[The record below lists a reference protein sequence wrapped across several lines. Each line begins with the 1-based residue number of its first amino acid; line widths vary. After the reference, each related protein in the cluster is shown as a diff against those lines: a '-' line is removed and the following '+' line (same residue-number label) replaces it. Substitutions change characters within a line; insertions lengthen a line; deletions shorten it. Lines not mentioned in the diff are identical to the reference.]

1 MRFASGAVIPITAS
15 GHVRQVQSLV
25 FKQYRGASLGEVT
38 MSRFFNLKANTALI
52 TASILLLTS
61 CQQTGLDKENSMLV
75 GAAAGGALGGIGG
88 YFLGNQLG
96 GAVATTV
103 VTLAGAVA
111 GAWLGT
117 QIAAY
122 LSEEDQ
128 ERAAQS
134 FQTAAATGETNT
146 WKNPETGVSGTTKVV
161 STRTASQPVA
171 VPVLKDRVEQV
182 PPLDLIGESYVATR
196 SADVHGGPGTDYK
209 TVGELAS
216 GNTVMVAGKVQKQD
230 WYMISEGGAG
240 AGFVSTPLLR
250 KAPPDAQVA
259 ISAAASSG
267 PIEEKMVTAEQTCR
281 TVQQVITLAD
291 GSTHEEDVTACQTAN
306 GWQVV

>member
-1 MRFASGAVIPITAS
+1 MARFV
-15 GHVRQVQSLV
+15 GHQTHV
-25 FKQYRGASLGEVT
+25 
-38 MSRFFNLKANTALI
+38 ALI
-52 TASILLLTS
+52 TASALLVAS
-61 CQQTGLDKENSMLV
+61 CQQFGEENSKLV
-75 GAAAGGALGGIGG
+75 GTAAGGVLGAAGG
-88 YFLGNQLG
+88 YFLGNQIGGTAATALG
-96 GAVATTV
+96 TI
-103 VTLAGAVA
+103 AGAAA
-111 GAWLGT
+111 GAWLGRE
-117 QIAAY
+117 IAGY

-128 ERAAQS
+128 AKAAESVQK
-134 FQTAAATGETNT
+134 TAVTGEANT
-146 WKNPETGVSGTTKVV
+146 WQNQETGVSGTTKVV
-161 STRTASQPVA
+161 NTRTASQSLP

-182 PPLDLIGESYVATR
+182 PPLELIGEPYVATR
-196 SADVHGGPGTDYK
+196 TANVRGGPGTDYK
-209 TVGELAS
+209 PVGEVAS
-216 GNTVMVAGKVQKQD
+216 GNTVMVAGKVQEQP

-259 ISAAASSG
+259 VPAAAPSG